1 MTKKDLRTVVI
12 SGGIGIGAIALLW
25 WWARKT
31 VTVPVI
37 EPGTVKW
44 EPH

>member
-12 SGGIGIGAIALLW
+12 SGGIGIGAILALW
-25 WWARKT
+25 WFARRS
-31 VTVPVI
+31 VVVPVI
-37 EPGTVKW
+37 EPGAVKW